1 MQHFEIFPIFS
12 FPIYTSNVNSIYNEE
27 LNYIKNLDFDSSP
40 DGQNWSKNKCILDE
54 FILSRLKKMI
64 DEHVE
69 NFTKNVLHVSNK
81 IEFYLTNSWVVK
93 NNPGASGNDHLHN
106 NSIISGVLY
115 LDVCEN
121 SGNLIFNRY
130 GFVSPIFPTS
140 VDLDFD
146 EYNMLNTKDF
156 VVSPKNGDVVLFPS
170 QMIHRSLPN
179 ASKNE
184 RYCLSFNYFV
194 RGEIGKQ
201 HKLKLF

>member
-1 MQHFEIFPIFS
+1 MQNFEIFPVFS
-12 FPIYTSNVNSIYNEE
+12 FPIYTSNVNHIDNEE
-27 LNYIKNLDFDSSP
+27 LNYIKKLDFDSNP
-40 DGQNWSKNKCILDE
+40 DGQNWSKNKCILNE
-54 FILSRLKKMI
+54 VTLSRLKKII

-93 NNPGASGNDHLHN
+93 NNPGAGGNDHLHN

-115 LDVCEN
+115 MDVPDN

-156 VVSPKNGDVVLFPS
+156 TVSPKNGDVVLFPS
-170 QMIHRSLPN
+170 QMIHRSLRN
-179 ASKNE
+179 TSQIE
-184 RYCLSFNYFV
+184 RYCISFNYFV
-194 RGEIGKQ
+194 RGEIGKE
-201 HKLKLF
+201 HKLKL